1 MNALEALQPGARA
14 EASTVVTHELTVQH
28 TIAHMPAVY
37 GTPYMI
43 YLMEVAAAEAMSAA
57 LPPGWASVGVG
68 VNIEHLA
75 ATPMGRTVTA
85 TAVVT
90 AVEPKL
96 VRFDV
101 EAHDGT
107 RLIGKGTHTRAP
119 IDLERFLRRL
129 EADSAAG

>member
-1 MNALEALQPGARA
+1 MTTPNPVDTIKPGMRGEARVL
-14 EASTVVTHELTVQH
+14 VTHELTVQH
-28 TIAHMPAVY
+28 TMPQMPAVY

-43 YLMEVAAAEAMSAA
+43 HLMEVAAADAIASA

-68 VNIEHLA
+68 VNIEHLG

-90 AVEPKL
+90 GTREKVVEL
-96 VRFDV
+96 DV
-101 EAHDGT
+101 EAHDGV

-119 IDLERFLRRL
+119 IDIARFLRRI
-129 EADSAAG
+129 EQS